1 MAGRGV
7 DESDAGTTKGAEV
20 DAAAAA
26 ALTDEQLNAVQG
38 GAPDSVPPSFVIR
51 EE

>member
-20 DAAAAA
+20 DAAA